1 MLIFIAWTFILLI
14 FIRNFINLQG
24 SEGFHDLLA
33 LVMMDLQD
41 PTMITALNPLLWLVW
56 LIKSVCF
63 IWLAYRISLYLPAA
77 AIGKDMRLREAWR
90 PTSELKAQILLL
102 AGFEVLVYFGISAA
116 VFWVSALIGA
126 AVPAMILFLL
136 QTWILTLYG
145 GSILNTLYRYL
156 IEKRALQGATH
167 L

>member
-1 MLIFIAWTFILLI
+1 MLIFIAGTFILLI

-63 IWLAYRISLYLPAA
+63 IWLAHRISLYLPAA

-102 AGFEVLVYFGISAA
+102 AGFEVLVYFGISAV

-126 AVPAMILFLL
+126 VVPAMILFLL

-145 GSILNTLYRYL
+145 GSILTTLYQYL
-156 IEKRALQGATH
+156 IDKRALQGATH
-167 L
+167 S

>member
-1 MLIFIAWTFILLI
+1 MA
-14 FIRNFINLQG
+14 
-24 SEGFHDLLA
+24 
-33 LVMMDLQD
+33 
-41 PTMITALNPLLWLVW
+41 
-56 LIKSVCF
+56 C
-63 IWLAYRISLYLPAA
+63 LAYKICLFYLACASDQPVLPAA

-126 AVPAMILFLL
+126 VVPAMILFLL

-145 GSILNTLYRYL
+145 GSILTTLYRYL

-167 L
+167 S

>member
-1 MLIFIAWTFILLI
+1 MLIFIAGTFILLI

-63 IWLAYRISLYLPAA
+63 IWLAHRISLCLPTA

-102 AGFEVLVYFGISAA
+102 AGFEVLVYFGISA
-116 VFWVSALIGA
+116 LIGA
-126 AVPAMILFLL
+126 VVPAMILFLL

-145 GSILNTLYRYL
+145 GSILTTLYRYL

-167 L
+167 S

>member
-1 MLIFIAWTFILLI
+1 
-14 FIRNFINLQG
+14 
-24 SEGFHDLLA
+24 
-33 LVMMDLQD
+33 MDLQD

-63 IWLAYRISLYLPAA
+63 IWLAHRISLCLPAA

-116 VFWVSALIGA
+116 NLDLHLIWWQNSDH
-126 AVPAMILFLL
+126 VIPIS
-136 QTWILTLYG
+136 Y
-145 GSILNTLYRYL
+145 
-156 IEKRALQGATH
+156 
-167 L
+167 